1 MAKRRRSKKSRSNPA
16 SGFVWMIFG
25 LSIGLVVAASVYIAD
40 RWELPIDDA
49 APSTAGAATQ
59 VIIVEPDAEPVVEV
73 APEAE
78 PQPAMH
84 FDFYNVLPEF
94 EVVIPAVE
102 SEARPDREAVSVGE
116 PGSYVLQAGSFREV
130 ADAER
135 MRASLALLGME
146 SRLQRVSI
154 DDDVYHRVRIG
165 PTSDLNELNR
175 YRRQL
180 WNAEIEVMLIKIP
193 N

>member
-1 MAKRRRSKKSRSNPA
+1 M
-16 SGFVWMIFG
+16 MFG
-25 LSIGLVVAASVYIAD
+25 LSIGLVVAAGVYIAD
-40 RWELPIDDA
+40 RWELPVNDA
-49 APSTAGAATQ
+49 AQSTAEAEPQ
-59 VIIVEPDAEPVVEV
+59 VIILEPDAEPV
-73 APEAE
+73 AEAE
-78 PQPAMH
+78 PQSGVH
-84 FDFYNVLPEF
+84 FDFYDVLPEF
-94 EVVIPAVE
+94 EVVLPSVE
-102 SEARPDREAVSVGE
+102 SEAKPDREAVSVGE

-180 WNAEIEVMLIKIP
+180 WDAEIEVMLIKVP